1 MFCAVQEEAQTM
13 LCVVCRC
20 FPKNRGEFK
29 ACVVQ
34 LLHRVG
40 PFLSWAICNRKGN
53 PRKLSL
59 NVAKK
64 RLGDKA
70 WLLEIPDAG
79 QGWPR
84 VGLKGQVPLS
94 EAGW

>member
-1 MFCAVQEEAQTM
+1 MFCAVQEEAQTL
-13 LCVVCRC
+13 LCAVWLC

-34 LLHRVG
+34 LLHCVG
-40 PFLSWAICNRKGN
+40 PFWSWAVCDRKGK
-53 PRKLSL
+53 PGELPL
-59 NVAKK
+59 NVAKE

-79 QGWPR
+79 
-84 VGLKGQVPLS
+84 
-94 EAGW
+94 